1 MNPNAGSTKRT
12 WDDVRQAPSPGG
24 DTEIT
29 LSSTDNA
36 TARIEAPDLGSQPY
50 LEIVIFSAK
59 RLDVL
64 MRSRR
69 KPQSAAIYICGGEAN
84 FDDALASARQAMAT
98 MDARH

>member
-1 MNPNAGSTKRT
+1 MNPNAGSTKGT
-12 WDDVRQAPSPGG
+12 WNDVRQAQTPGA

-29 LSSTDNA
+29 MSSTDTA
-36 TARIEAPDLGSQPY
+36 TARVEAPDLGSQPY

-59 RLDVL
+59 RLEVL

-69 KPQSAAIYICGGEAN
+69 QPQSAAIFVCGGEAN

>member
-1 MNPNAGSTKRT
+1 MNPNADSMKRAR
-12 WDDVRQAPSPGG
+12 DDLRQALSAGNEN
-24 DTEIT
+24 EIT

-36 TARIEAPDLGSQPY
+36 PVRVESPDLGSQPY

-59 RLDVL
+59 RLEVL

-69 KPQSAAIYICGGEAN
+69 KPQSAAIFVCGGDAN